1 MLISKDYLFAFLFQS
16 FSVVPETGVRPF
28 IFITKIV
35 FFLYIGL
42 GIENE
47 VLDSAEF
54 YDLTADKWTQTS
66 ALKVGRTEHVMGL
79 VYGIPT
85 VIGGK
90 HIAERLVSLNR
101 IFVKQV
107 INKVA

>member
-1 MLISKDYLFAFLFQS
+1 MYL
-16 FSVVPETGVRPF
+16 
-28 IFITKIV
+28 
-35 FFLYIGL
+35 GL

-54 YDLTADKWTQTS
+54 YDLAADKWTQTS

-90 HIAERLVSLNR
+90 HMGTINIFKWHICVLTNYPQDSIKTVNVSGPS
-101 IFVKQV
+101 
-107 INKVA
+107 INTFYHVNG

>member
-1 MLISKDYLFAFLFQS
+1 MNGDVKFEIPIFERLFFKHSHNNNNNYNNLYL
-16 FSVVPETGVRPF
+16 
-28 IFITKIV
+28 
-35 FFLYIGL
+35 GL
-42 GIENE
+42 GVDNE

-66 ALKVGRTEHVMGL
+66 ALKVGRTEHVMSL

-90 HIAERLVSLNR
+90 DRH
-101 IFVKQV
+101 
-107 INKVA
+107 

>member
-1 MLISKDYLFAFLFQS
+1 MYL
-16 FSVVPETGVRPF
+16 
-28 IFITKIV
+28 
-35 FFLYIGL
+35 GL
-42 GIENE
+42 GVDNE

-90 HIAERLVSLNR
+90 DRHYYFSSPF
-101 IFVKQV
+101 IFTNFGNFL
-107 INKVA
+107 ISHLAS